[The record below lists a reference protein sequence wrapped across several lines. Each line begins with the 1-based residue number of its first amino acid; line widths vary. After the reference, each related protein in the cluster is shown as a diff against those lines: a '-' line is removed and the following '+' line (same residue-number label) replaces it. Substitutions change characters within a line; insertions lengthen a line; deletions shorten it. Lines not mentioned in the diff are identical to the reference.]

1 MDTNSNIRDL
11 RERIEYMRRWRN
23 DMERSVFFQRE
34 EYRRLLHKL
43 GRKEKKYMSVEE
55 NGDGSESV
63 DEAEELKQWGV
74 GGRTWVRGMYVSKL
88 VFVVGVRMGLLMN
101 VRIGDGCRRR
111 GSGRECSS
119 LIGLLSGRCRGWT
132 TIIFPLRS
140 LSWISGVI
148 GCVSVW
154 RLSWCWVR
162 ERRRS
167 D

>member
-43 GRKEKKYMSVEE
+43 GRKERKYMRSVEE

-63 DEAEELKQWGV
+63 DEAEEFKQWGV

-101 VRIGDGCRRR
+101 VRIGDGYLRR
-111 GSGRECSS
+111 GSGRPCSS

-132 TIIFPLRS
+132 TITFPLRS
-140 LSWISGVI
+140 LSRISGV
-148 GCVSVW
+148 
-154 RLSWCWVR
+154 
-162 ERRRS
+162 
-167 D
+167 